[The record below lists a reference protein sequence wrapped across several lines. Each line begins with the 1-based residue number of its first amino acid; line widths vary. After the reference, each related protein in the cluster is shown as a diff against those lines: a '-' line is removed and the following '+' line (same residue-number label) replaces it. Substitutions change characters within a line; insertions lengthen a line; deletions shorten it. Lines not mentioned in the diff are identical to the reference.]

1 MDLLKGFRQR
11 RRERLHRLYE
21 RHKRIQALLKEHAED
36 ILESKNFKGTR
47 AHIQHGSMT
56 VHNHCMDVARYSL
69 LINKKLGVG
78 CNKHD
83 LIRGALLHDY
93 FLYDWH
99 DKAYLAN
106 RQRLHGFHHPMTAL
120 KNAEKEYSL
129 NDTQREI
136 IKKHMWPLSVIPPTC
151 REAWVVTA
159 ADKYC
164 SFLETVGLHKGH
176 GAYHGTD
183 NRLQDGLIETK
194 KLRKQNSVFGADSET
209 HKEGGAQ
216 AS

>member
-1 MDLLKGFRQR
+1 MNVITKRRQKHA
-11 RRERLHRLYE
+11 ERMKRLYE
-21 RHKRIQALLKEHAED
+21 RHKRIQAMLKNHAAD
-36 ILESKNFKGTR
+36 ILASENFRGTR
-47 AHIQHGSMT
+47 KHIQHCSMK
-56 VHNHCMDVARYSL
+56 VYIHFMDVARYSL
-69 LINKKLGVG
+69 LLNKKLRLR

-99 DKAYLAN
+99 DKGYLPQ
-106 RQRLHGFHHPMTAL
+106 RRRLHGFWHPSIAL
-120 KNAEKEYSL
+120 ENAEKEYRL

-136 IKKHMWPLSVIPPTC
+136 IKKHMWPLSVVPPTC

-164 SFLETVGLHKGH
+164 SLLETVGLHKGH
-176 GAYHGTD
+176 GA
-183 NRLQDGLIETK
+183 K
-194 KLRKQNSVFGADSET
+194 
-209 HKEGGAQ
+209 